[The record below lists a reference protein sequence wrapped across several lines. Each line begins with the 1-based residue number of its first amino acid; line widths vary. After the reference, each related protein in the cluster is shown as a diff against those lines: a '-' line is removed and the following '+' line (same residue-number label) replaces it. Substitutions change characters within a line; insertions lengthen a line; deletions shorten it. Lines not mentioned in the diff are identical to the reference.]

1 MGATSPVLAATSAF
15 HCGSRGLRALGF
27 KDSGFACFFSG
38 GGRVFRLQFKIL
50 HTSTHQD
57 KLSAGLY
64 ITKLSALRLK
74 VATLKLK
81 DPSW

>member
-1 MGATSPVLAATSAF
+1 MLY
-15 HCGSRGLRALGF
+15 
-27 KDSGFACFFSG
+27 FSG
-38 GGRVFRLQFKIL
+38 GGWVRLQFKIL

-64 ITKLSALRLK
+64 ITKLSTLRLK